1 MKTKEN
7 TQKPA
12 AGLKG
17 ISKTAIILLVLLL
30 LAGTYAAFSASPK
43 EVTFKSSAESVDVTV
58 YNSDL
63 GVIKEVRT
71 EQLDAGHNIV
81 YFKGVASHIDP
92 TSVHFKDLTH
102 PGSTVLEQNYE
113 YDLVNKDK
121 LFEKYIDKEITIRI
135 NNGDNKETKTGILL
149 SHSGNQ
155 VILKDSLG
163 KILILNA
170 DEVELPALPKGLITQ
185 PTLKWLVNSVATGNH
200 SIELSYMTSGMNW
213 NANYVAVV
221 DNKDENID
229 LTGWVTVTNNA
240 GTTFENARLK
250 LVAGDV
256 NRVQSAIPAPGAMY
270 NLAEEKAA
278 EGQFQEEQLFE
289 YHMYTL
295 QRPTTLNNNQQKQ
308 VTLFNAPDVSV
319 VKEFVFD
326 PQRRHYWGYGS
337 SSDST
342 KINVMLNLKNSEE
355 NGMGLPLPKGVVR
368 VYKKDTEGKLQF
380 IGEDSI
386 DHTPKDEEIRLYLGN
401 AFDLVGEKKQTK
413 YTKISDRVSETSYK
427 VELRNHKDEEVYI
440 NVVEHPY
447 GDWEITA
454 TSDPYDK
461 KSTRNVQWTMK
472 VPKDNSKTLTYTIR
486 TRW

>member
-1 MKTKEN
+1 MKEKTTN
-7 TQKPA
+7 S
-12 AGLKG
+12 GFKG
-17 ISKTAIILLVLLL
+17 ISKSAITVFLLL
-30 LAGTYAAFSASPK
+30 LLVGSYTAYSTSLK
-43 EVTFKSSAESVDVTV
+43 EVTFKSTAESVDVTV
-58 YNSDL
+58 YNTNL

-81 YFKGVASHIDP
+81 YFKGVASRIDP
-92 TSVHFKDLTH
+92 TSVHFKDLTY
-102 PGSTVLEQNYE
+102 PESTVLEQNYE

-135 NNGDNKETKTGILL
+135 NNGDSKETKTGTLL

-155 VILKDSLG
+155 VILKDSQG

-185 PTLKWLVNSVATGNH
+185 PTLKWLVNSAATGNH

-221 DNKDENID
+221 DKEDENID
-229 LTGWVTVTNNA
+229 LTGWVTVNNNA

-256 NRVQSAIPAPGAMY
+256 NRVQSAIPAPNAMY
-270 NLAEEKAA
+270 ATTGSAA
-278 EGQFQEEQLFE
+278 KEGQFQEEQLFE

-295 QRPTTLNNNQQKQ
+295 QRPTTLQNNQQKQ
-308 VTLFNAPDVSV
+308 VTLFNAPGVSV
-319 VKEFVFD
+319 VKEFVYD
-326 PQRRHYWGYGS
+326 PSRRYYWQ

-342 KINVMLNLKNSEE
+342 KINVMLNLKNSED

-368 VYKKDTEGKLQF
+368 VYKKDSEGKLQF

-413 YTKISDRVSETSYK
+413 YTKISDRVSETSYE
-427 VELRNHKDEEVYI
+427 VELRNHKDEDVYI
-440 NVVEHPY
+440 NVLDHPY
-447 GDWEITA
+447 GDWEITS

-461 KSTRNVQWTMK
+461 KSTSNVQWTLK

-486 TRW
+486 SSW

>member
-7 TQKPA
+7 TEKKA
-12 AGLKG
+12 TGFKG
-17 ISKTAIILLVLLL
+17 ISKSAITIVILLL
-30 LAGTYAAFSASPK
+30 LAGTYAAFSTAPK

-58 YNSDL
+58 YNSNL

-81 YFKGVASHIDP
+81 YFRGVASRIDP

-102 PGSTVLEQNYE
+102 PASTVLEQNYE

-135 NNGDNKETKTGILL
+135 NNGDNKETKTGTLL

-155 VILKDSLG
+155 VILKDSQG

-170 DEVELPALPKGLITQ
+170 DEVELPALPKGLITR
-185 PTLKWLVNSVATGNH
+185 PTLKWLVNSAATGNH
-200 SIELSYMTSGMNW
+200 SIELSYMTGGMNW

-221 DNKDENID
+221 DNKDENVD

-256 NRVQSAIPAPGAMY
+256 HRVQSAIPAPRMDYA
-270 NLAEEKAA
+270 LSEEKAGG
-278 EGQFQEEQLFE
+278 GQFQEEQLFE

-295 QRPTTLNNNQQKQ
+295 QRPTTLQNNQQKQ

-326 PQRRHYWGYGS
+326 PQRRYYWQ

-342 KINVMLNLKNSEE
+342 KINVMLNLENSEE
-355 NGMGLPLPKGVVR
+355 NGIGLPMPKGIVR
-368 VYKKDTEGKLQF
+368 VYKKDSEGKLQF

-413 YTKISDRVSETSYK
+413 YTKISDRVSETSYE
-427 VELRNHKDEEVYI
+427 VELRNHKDEDVYI

-447 GDWEITA
+447 GDWEVTA
-454 TSDPYDK
+454 TSDSFDK
-461 KSTRNVQWTMK
+461 KSTNKIQWTLK
-472 VPKDNSKTLTYTIR
+472 VPADGSKTLTYTIR

>member
-1 MKTKEN
+1 MKEKTIKS
-7 TQKPA
+7 
-12 AGLKG
+12 GFKG
-17 ISKTAIILLVLLL
+17 ISKSAITLVVLLL
-30 LAGTYAAFSASPK
+30 LVGTYAAFSAAPK

-58 YNSDL
+58 YNSNL

-81 YFKGVASHIDP
+81 YFKGVASRIDP

-135 NNGDNKETKTGILL
+135 NNGDSKETKTGTLL

-155 VILKDSLG
+155 VILKDSQG

-185 PTLKWLVNSVATGNH
+185 PTLKWLVNSAATGNH

-221 DNKDENID
+221 DKEDENID
-229 LTGWVTVTNNA
+229 LTGWVTVNNNA

-256 NRVQSAIPAPGAMY
+256 NRVQSAIPAPNAMY
-270 NLAEEKAA
+270 ATTGSAA
-278 EGQFQEEQLFE
+278 KEGQFQEEQLFE

-295 QRPTTLNNNQQKQ
+295 QRPTTLQNNQQKQ
-308 VTLFNAPDVSV
+308 VTLFNAPGVSV

-326 PQRRHYWGYGS
+326 PSRRYYWQ

-368 VYKKDTEGKLQF
+368 VYKKDSEGKLQF

-413 YTKISDRVSETSYK
+413 YTKISDRVSETSYE
-427 VELRNHKDEEVYI
+427 VELRNHKDEDVYI

-454 TSDPYDK
+454 TSDPYEK
-461 KSTRNVQWTMK
+461 KSTSNVQWTLK
-472 VPKDNSKTLTYTIR
+472 VPKDGSKTLTYTIR

>member
-1 MKTKEN
+1 MKEKT
-7 TQKPA
+7 TVF
-12 AGLKG
+12 KG
-17 ISKTAIILLVLLL
+17 ISKSAITVFVLLL
-30 LAGTYAAFSASPK
+30 LVGSYTAYSTSLK
-43 EVTFKSSAESVDVTV
+43 EVTFKSTAESVDVTV
-58 YNSDL
+58 YNTNL

-81 YFKGVASHIDP
+81 YFKGVASQIDP
-92 TSVHFKDLTH
+92 TSVHFKDLTY
-102 PGSTVLEQNYE
+102 PESTVLEQNYE

-135 NNGDNKETKTGILL
+135 NNGDSKETKTGTLL

-155 VILKDSLG
+155 VILKDSQG

-185 PTLKWLVNSVATGNH
+185 PTLKWLVNSAATGNH

-221 DNKDENID
+221 DKEDENID
-229 LTGWVTVTNNA
+229 LTGWVTVNNNA

-256 NRVQSAIPAPGAMY
+256 NRVQSAIPTSRVMY
-270 NLAEEKAA
+270 NLAEE
-278 EGQFQEEQLFE
+278 EVGGGQFQEEQLFE

-295 QRPTTLNNNQQKQ
+295 QRPTTLQNNQQKQ

-319 VKEFVFD
+319 VKEFVYD
-326 PQRRHYWGYGS
+326 PSRRYYWQ

-342 KINVMLNLKNSEE
+342 KINVMLNLKNSED

-368 VYKKDTEGKLQF
+368 VYKKDSEGKLQF

-413 YTKISDRVSETSYK
+413 YTRISDRVSETSYE
-427 VELRNHKDEEVYI
+427 VELRNHKDEDVYI
-440 NVVEHPY
+440 NVLDHPY
-447 GDWEITA
+447 GDWEITS

-461 KSTRNVQWTMK
+461 KSTSNVQWTLK
-472 VPKDNSKTLTYTIR
+472 VPKDDSKTLTYTIR
-486 TRW
+486 SSW

>member
-1 MKTKEN
+1 MKEKIMN
-7 TQKPA
+7 S
-12 AGLKG
+12 GFKG
-17 ISKTAIILLVLLL
+17 ISKSAITVVLLL
-30 LAGTYAAFSASPK
+30 LLVGSYTVFSTSLK
-43 EVTFKSSAESVDVTV
+43 EVTFKSSPESVDVTV
-58 YNSDL
+58 YNSNL
-63 GVIKEVRT
+63 GVVKEVRT
-71 EQLDAGHNIV
+71 EVLDAGHNVV
-81 YFKGVASHIDP
+81 YFKGVASQIDP
-92 TSVHFKDLTH
+92 TSVHFKDLTY
-102 PGSTVLEQNYE
+102 PESTVLEQNYE

-135 NNGDNKETKTGILL
+135 NNGDNKETKTGTLL

-155 VILKDSLG
+155 VILKDAQG

-185 PTLKWLVNSVATGNH
+185 PTLKWLVNSAATGNH
-200 SIELSYMTSGMNW
+200 SIELSYMTGGMNW

-221 DNKDENID
+221 DKEDENVD
-229 LTGWVTVTNNA
+229 LTGWVSVTNNA
-240 GTTFENARLK
+240 GATFENARLK

-256 NRVQSAIPAPGAMY
+256 NRVQSAISASKSLY
-270 NLAEEKAA
+270 DNTDRAA
-278 EGQFQEEQLFE
+278 EGGQFQEEQLFE

-295 QRPTTLNNNQQKQ
+295 QRPTTLQNNQQKQ

-326 PQRRHYWGYGS
+326 PSRRYYWGYRS

-368 VYKKDTEGKLQF
+368 VYKKDSEGKLQF

-413 YTKISDRVSETSYK
+413 YTKISERVSETSYE
-427 VELRNHKDEEVYI
+427 VELRNHKDEDVYI

-454 TSDPYDK
+454 T
-461 KSTRNVQWTMK
+461 
-472 VPKDNSKTLTYTIR
+472 
-486 TRW
+486 

>member
-1 MKTKEN
+1 MKEKTTN
-7 TQKPA
+7 SRF
-12 AGLKG
+12 KG
-17 ISKTAIILLVLLL
+17 ISKSAITVVLLL
-30 LAGTYAAFSASPK
+30 LLVGSYAAFSASPK

-58 YNSDL
+58 YNSNL
-63 GVIKEVRT
+63 GVVKEVRT
-71 EQLDAGHNIV
+71 EVLDAGHNVV
-81 YFKGVASHIDP
+81 YFKGVASQIDP
-92 TSVHFKDLTH
+92 TSVHFKDLTY
-102 PGSTVLEQNYE
+102 PESTVLEQNYE
-113 YDLVNKDK
+113 YDLVNKNK

-135 NNGDNKETKTGILL
+135 NNGNSKETKTGTLL

-155 VILKDSLG
+155 VILKDAQG

-185 PTLKWLVNSVATGNH
+185 PTLKWLVNSAATGNH

-221 DNKDENID
+221 DKEDENVD
-229 LTGWVTVTNNA
+229 LTGWVTVNNNA

-256 NRVQSAIPAPGAMY
+256 NRVQNTISSSRHLYEMVDEDFKEG
-270 NLAEEKAA
+270 
-278 EGQFQEEQLFE
+278 GQFQEEQLFE

-295 QRPTTLNNNQQKQ
+295 QRPTTLQNNQQKQ

-326 PQRRHYWGYGS
+326 PARRYYRSYGS

-342 KINVMLNLKNSEE
+342 KINVMLNLKNSED

-368 VYKKDTEGKLQF
+368 VYKKDSEGKLQF

-413 YTKISDRVSETSYK
+413 YTRISDRVSETSYE
-427 VELRNHKDEEVYI
+427 VELRNHKDEDVYI
-440 NVVEHPY
+440 NVLDHPY
-447 GDWEITA
+447 GDWEITS

-461 KSTRNVQWTMK
+461 KSTSNVQWTLK
-472 VPKDNSKTLTYTIR
+472 VPKDDSKTLTYTIR
-486 TRW
+486 SSW

>member
-1 MKTKEN
+1 MKEKIS
-7 TQKPA
+7 KFK
-12 AGLKG
+12 LKG
-17 ISKTAIILLVLLL
+17 ISKSAITVVLLL
-30 LAGTYAAFSASPK
+30 LIVGSYAAFSAAPK

-63 GVIKEVRT
+63 GVVKEVRT
-71 EQLDAGHNIV
+71 EELDAGHNMV
-81 YFKGVASHIDP
+81 YFKGVASQIDP
-92 TSVHFKDLTH
+92 TSVHFKDLTY
-102 PGSTVLEQNYE
+102 PKSIVLEQNYE
-113 YDLVNKDK
+113 YDLVSKEK
-121 LFEKYIDKEITIRI
+121 LFQKYIDREITIRI
-135 NNGDNKETKTGILL
+135 NNGDRTETKTGTLL

-155 VILKDSLG
+155 VILKDASG

-185 PTLKWLVNSVATGNH
+185 PTLKWLVNSAATGNH
-200 SIELSYMTSGMNW
+200 SIELSYMTGGMNW

-221 DNKDENID
+221 DKDDKKTD
-229 LTGWVTVTNNA
+229 LTGWVTVNNNA

-256 NRVQSAIPAPGAMY
+256 HRVQKAIPAPRAMY
-270 NLAEEKAA
+270 DIAEEKA
-278 EGQFQEEQLFE
+278 EGGQFQEEQLFE

-295 QRPTTLNNNQQKQ
+295 QRPTTLQNNQQKQ

-326 PQRRHYWGYGS
+326 PARRYYWQ

-342 KINVMLNLKNSEE
+342 KINVMLNLRNSEE
-355 NGMGLPLPKGVVR
+355 NGMGLPLPKGTVR
-368 VYKKDTEGKLQF
+368 VYKKDSEGKLQF

-413 YTKISDRVSETSYK
+413 YTRISDHVSETSYE
-427 VELRNHKDEEVYI
+427 VELRNHKDEDVYI
-440 NVVEHPY
+440 NVIEHPY
-447 GDWEITA
+447 GDWEVTA

-461 KSTRNVQWTMK
+461 KSTNKLQWTLK
-472 VPKDNSKTLTYTIR
+472 VPKDGTKTLTYTIR